1 MVERE
6 VGLRIK
12 GLRAEAG
19 ISQEQLAFEIG
30 MARSYLA
37 EVETGKRN
45 VSIRN
50 LEKIAAGL
58 GVSLSQLFEPFAN
71 VPDIHE
77 LSPDEP
83 SQARGEERRRQ
94 RAGYS

>member
-6 VGLRIK
+6 IGLRIK
-12 GLRAEAG
+12 DLRAAAG
-19 ISQEQLAFEIG
+19 VSQEELAYEIG

-58 GVSLSQLFEPFAN
+58 GVSLSQLFEPCAN

-77 LSPDEP
+77 L
-83 SQARGEERRRQ
+83 ARDKRP
-94 RAGYS
+94 

>member
-6 VGLRIK
+6 IGLRIK
-12 GLRAEAG
+12 ELRAEIG
-19 ISQEQLAFEIG
+19 ISQETLAYRIG

-71 VPDIHE
+71 VPDIHK
-77 LSPDEP
+77 LS
-83 SQARGEERRRQ
+83 
-94 RAGYS
+94 

>member
-6 VGLRIK
+6 IGLRIK
-12 GLRAEAG
+12 DLRAAVG
-19 ISQEQLAFEIG
+19 VSQEELAYEID

-58 GVSLSQLFEPFAN
+58 RVSLSQLFEPFAD

-77 LSPDEP
+77 LTRNKRPENHF
-83 SQARGEERRRQ
+83 
-94 RAGYS
+94 